1 MVGRFPTGHREC
13 RTRRRQVRGPR
24 SAGRE
29 PAGAGRLIDVS
40 RVTSA
45 TSAPLR
51 GGAGNLGPVS
61 DQTRTLVLLR
71 HAKSAY
77 PNGVP
82 DHDRPLAPRGR
93 REAGLAGDWLRANL
107 PAIDAVLCSTAT
119 RARETLA
126 HTGIDAPVSYV
137 DRLYDAVP
145 GTVVDE
151 ITHVD
156 DIVAVLLLVA
166 HEPTMTQVAL
176 GLAGA
181 DSSNTV
187 AAERI
192 STKYPTSAMAVF
204 RVTGSWKDVELGS
217 ADLVDFH
224 VPR

>member
-1 MVGRFPTGHREC
+1 
-13 RTRRRQVRGPR
+13 
-24 SAGRE
+24 
-29 PAGAGRLIDVS
+29 
-40 RVTSA
+40 
-45 TSAPLR
+45 
-51 GGAGNLGPVS
+51 VS

-77 PNGVP
+77 PDGVA

-126 HTGIDAPVSYV
+126 HTGIDAPVRYV

-145 GTVVDE
+145 GTVIDE
-151 ITHVD
+151 ITGVD
-156 DIVAVLLLVA
+156 DDVAVLLLVA
-166 HEPTMTQVAL
+166 HEPTLTQVAL
-176 GLAGA
+176 GLART
-181 DSSNTV
+181 DDSNTA

-192 STKYPTSAMAVF
+192 STKFPTSGMVVL
-204 RVTGSWKDVELGS
+204 RLTGSWKDVELGS
-217 ADLVDFH
+217 AELADFH